1 MNFAASLSEI
11 RVKLMAL
18 GYARSKRIRIYGE
31 ELEIISDPFS
41 DGDGVSVQARSGRAS
56 GERKIRIP
64 LPVLQMVAQ
73 TKERSDAD
81 EKVA

>member
-18 GYARSKRIRIYGE
+18 GYARAKRIRIYGE
-31 ELEIISDPFS
+31 ELEIVSDPFS
-41 DGDGVSVQARSGRAS
+41 DGDGVSVQARSGKAT

-64 LPVLQMVAQ
+64 LPVLQMV
-73 TKERSDAD
+73 TKSKERGVAG